1 MEIQDALESLAAL
14 SQETRLWVFRV
25 LVQAGPEGLPAGE
38 IADALSC
45 RQNTMSSHLRQL
57 HATGLIDSRRQG
69 RQVVYRANYGAVRE
83 LIMFL
88 VEDCCDGSSQ
98 VCEPL
103 GQSLAACC
111 AKDSAA
117 FDTQQHPA

>member
-14 SQETRLWVFRV
+14 SQETRLWVFRL

-57 HATGLIDSRRQG
+57 DAAGLIDARRQG
-69 RQVVYRANYGAVRE
+69 RQVVYRANYDAVRQ
-83 LIMFL
+83 LITFL
-88 VEDCCDGSSQ
+88 VEDCCGGSAQ
-98 VCEPL
+98 ICEPL
-103 GQSLAACC
+103 GRSLAACC
-111 AKDSAA
+111 ASASTTT
-117 FDTQQHPA
+117 DKQ